1 MHTGETPSL
10 SEVIT
15 GIKQTN
21 GTTIGKEVSIIEV
34 SVDVLEYSDYVS
46 IAQNAKAF
54 ITFRFETVFALKNE
68 NRNLDMYHHTGKKKS
83 MGGKR
88 KNISFPK
95 RMFER
100 AETSLCSFADH
111 CVISHLHHAKK

>member
-68 NRNLDMYHHTGKKKS
+68 NRNLDMYHHTGKK
-83 MGGKR
+83 
-88 KNISFPK
+88 N
-95 RMFER
+95 
-100 AETSLCSFADH
+100 LW
-111 CVISHLHHAKK
+111 VAKEKIYHFQKGCLNELKPPFVLLLIIVL